1 MKLAT
6 PITELPPSTQP
17 PKAVFRGPLLLGKS
31 LLGVLAVCAVAMQS
45 SWIAT
50 LAEAATE
57 EKPAANA
64 ESATEYK
71 LKIPFGLEET
81 AVVIPADN
89 PLTNEKVELG
99 RLLVFDKRLSQDNTI
114 ACMSCHL
121 AKFAFTDGKPVA
133 TGIRGQKG
141 GRSAPASINRVFS
154 SAQFWDGRAATL
166 EAQSIGPFT
175 NPIEHGFPNY
185 DVMMAKMMKIAG
197 YRKLFKQAFGDDN
210 ITIENVGKAIASF
223 QRTNLSGNSP
233 ADRFDQGQE
242 AGAISA
248 EAQHGLIL
256 FREKA
261 RCTKCHSGFNFTDEK
276 FHNAGIGWD
285 DNKVDLGR
293 YMVTKTPEDIGA
305 FKTPTLR
312 EIARSAPYM
321 HDGRFKTLEEV
332 VNFYNQG
339 GIKNPHQDPLV
350 IPLDLTDQEKRDLV
364 AFLHTLNGDGTG
376 SQHVTA
382 PKSFPK

>member
-1 MKLAT
+1 MKTQTEGASMKLAT
-6 PITELPPSTQP
+6 PKTELPPSIQLRKTVSG
-17 PKAVFRGPLLLGKS
+17 A
-31 LLGVLAVCAVAMQS
+31 LAICAVTVLS
-45 SWIAT
+45 SLIVT
-50 LAEAATE
+50 PAAT
-57 EKPAANA
+57 A
-64 ESATEYK
+64 ESAAEYK

-81 AVVIPADN
+81 SVVIPADN

-99 RLLVFDKRLSQDNTI
+99 RMLFFDKRLSQDNTI
-114 ACMSCHL
+114 ACANCHL
-121 AKFAFTDGKPVA
+121 AKFAFTDGKPVS

-141 GRSAPASINRVFS
+141 GRSAPASFNRVFS

-166 EAQSIGPFT
+166 EDQSVGPFT

-185 DVMMAKMMKIAG
+185 DVMRAKMMKIAG
-197 YRKLFKQAFGDDN
+197 YRKLFKQVFGEEN
-210 ITIENVGKAIASF
+210 ITIDNVGRAIASF
-223 QRTNLSGNSP
+223 QRTVLSGNSP

-248 EAQHGLIL
+248 EAQHGLLL

-276 FHNAGIGWD
+276 FHNLGLGWD

-293 YMVTKTPEDIGA
+293 YMVTKIAEDIGT

-312 EIARSAPYM
+312 EIARSAPYT

-339 GIKNPHQDPLV
+339 GVKNPHQDPLI
-350 IPLDLTDQEKRDLV
+350 IPLELTDEEKRDLV
-364 AFLHTLNGDGTG
+364 AFLHTLNGEGW
-376 SQHVTA
+376 QHITA

>member
-1 MKLAT
+1 MKTKMEGVAMK
-6 PITELPPSTQP
+6 PAIPKTEPLPSAQLR
-17 PKAVFRGPLLLGKS
+17 KAVF
-31 LLGVLAVCAVAMQS
+31 GVLAICAAATLS
-45 SWIAT
+45 SLIAT
-50 LAEAATE
+50 
-57 EKPAANA
+57 PPANA
-64 ESATEYK
+64 ESTTEYK

-89 PLTNEKVELG
+89 PLTTEKVELG

-121 AKFAFTDGKPVA
+121 ANFAFTDGKRVA

-141 GRSAPASINRVFS
+141 GRSAPVSFNRVFS
-154 SAQFWDGRAATL
+154 TAQFWDGRAATL

-185 DVMMAKMMKIAG
+185 DVMMAKMNKMPG
-197 YRKLFKQAFGDDN
+197 YRKLFKEAFGDEN
-210 ITIENVGKAIASF
+210 IKIENVGKAIASF
-223 QRTNLSGNSP
+223 QRTILSGNSP

-242 AGAISA
+242 EGAISA
-248 EAQHGLIL
+248 AAQHGLIL

-285 DNKVDLGR
+285 TNTVDLGR
-293 YMVTKTPEDIGA
+293 YMVSKNPEDIGA

-339 GIKNPHQDPLV
+339 GIKNPHMDPLV
-350 IPLDLTDQEKRDLV
+350 IPLDLTDEEKRDLV

-376 SQHVTA
+376 SQHVKA

>member
-6 PITELPPSTQP
+6 PKTELPPSTQLR
-17 PKAVFRGPLLLGKS
+17 KAVSGA
-31 LLGVLAVCAVAMQS
+31 LAICAVMVLS

-50 LAEAATE
+50 L
-57 EKPAANA
+57 AANA

-89 PLTNEKVELG
+89 PLTTEKVELG

-121 AKFAFTDGKPVA
+121 AKNAFTDGKPVA

-141 GRSAPASINRVFS
+141 GRSAPASFNRVFS

-175 NPIEHGFPNY
+175 NPIEHGFANY
-185 DVMMAKMMKIAG
+185 DVMIAKMMKIPG
-197 YRKLFKQAFGDDN
+197 YRKLFKEAFGDEN
-210 ITIENVGKAIASF
+210 IKIENVGKAIASF
-223 QRTNLSGNSP
+223 QRTILSGNSP
-233 ADRFDQGQE
+233 ADRFDQGGE
-242 AGAISA
+242 AGAISG
-248 EAQHGLIL
+248 EAQHGLLL

-285 DNKVDLGR
+285 TNTVDLGR
-293 YMVTKTPEDIGA
+293 YMVSKNPEDIGA

-339 GIKNPHQDPLV
+339 GIKNPHMDPLV
-350 IPLDLTDQEKRDLV
+350 IPLELTDQEKHDLV
-364 AFLHTLNGDGTG
+364 QFLHTLNGDGTG
-376 SQHVTA
+376 SQHVKA
-382 PKSFPK
+382 PKAFPK